1 MNRRN
6 NDIERRSRGLLD
18 GRRGDGP
25 VVYWM
30 SRDQRVDDNWALL
43 WAQQEAIIRRKPVLV
58 VFCMAPGYPGA
69 TLPHYRFMLKG
80 LQHIPQRL
88 RQYNMG
94 FALLER
100 SPEQALPSFLHK
112 IDAHV
117 LVADFDPLTIKRQW
131 KSRLIKELTL
141 PFFEVDTHN
150 IIPAWIVST
159 KKEYAA
165 YTLRPKINRLIDR
178 FLSDIPVAKR
188 HPFPCSLPAGEV
200 DVEHLANEVADQT
213 PGAHNELTAGED
225 AALQA
230 AQKFVAEKLIH
241 YAERRNNPCLDGQSG
256 LSPYLHFGQLSPQRL
271 AWLVNKVALPPETK
285 EVFLEELV
293 VRRELSDNFCFYE
306 PLYDQS
312 AGFPDWAQTTLD
324 QHRQDKREY
333 VYSLADLEAGAT
345 HESLWNACQHD
356 LVMSGKL
363 HGYLRMYWA
372 KKILEWTVDPESA
385 MAYAI
390 TLNDRY
396 SLDGRDPNGYA
407 GIAWSIGGVHD
418 RAWQERPV
426 FGKIRY
432 MNAAGCR
439 RKFDVD
445 GYIRSVD
452 KKWCEREK

>member
-6 NDIERRSRGLLD
+6 SNIERRSRQLRD

-30 SRDQRVDDNWALL
+30 SRDQRVGDNWALL

-58 VFCMAPGYPGA
+58 VFCMTPYYPGA
-69 TLPHYRFMLKG
+69 TLSHYRFMLEG
-80 LQHIPQRL
+80 LQHIPQKLTRC
-88 RQYNMG
+88 NIG
-94 FALLER
+94 FTLLEK
-100 SPEQALPSFLHK
+100 SPEQALPSFLHQ
-112 IDAHV
+112 IDAHA
-117 LVADFDPLTIKRQW
+117 LVGDFDPLKIKQQW
-131 KSRLIKELTL
+131 KTRLITELTL

-150 IIPAWIVST
+150 IIPAWTVSA

-165 YTLRPKINRLIDR
+165 YTLRPKIKRLVDR
-178 FLSDIPVAKR
+178 FLTDIPALKR
-188 HPFPCSLPAGEV
+188 HPFPCPLPACEI
-200 DVEHLANEVADQT
+200 DVEYLARNVADQT
-213 PGAHNELTAGED
+213 PGAYNALLAGET

-230 AQKFVAEKLIH
+230 AEKFVAKKLIH
-241 YAERRNNPCLDGQSG
+241 YAESRNNPCLDGQSG

-271 AWLVNKVALPPETK
+271 AWLVNQAALPAETK
-285 EVFLEELV
+285 EAFLEELV
-293 VRRELSDNFCFYE
+293 VRRELSDNFCLYE
-306 PLYDQS
+306 PFYDRLT
-312 AGFPDWAQTTLD
+312 GFPDWARKTLD
-324 QHRQDKREY
+324 EHRRDKREY
-333 VYSLADLEAGAT
+333 VYSLDELASGAT
-345 HESLWNACQHD
+345 HESLWNVCQHD

-372 KKILEWTVDPESA
+372 KKILEWTADPETA
-385 MAYAI
+385 LDFAI

-418 RAWQERPV
+418 RAWQERLV

-445 GYIRSVD
+445 GYISSVE
-452 KKWCEREK
+452 KKWCERGE